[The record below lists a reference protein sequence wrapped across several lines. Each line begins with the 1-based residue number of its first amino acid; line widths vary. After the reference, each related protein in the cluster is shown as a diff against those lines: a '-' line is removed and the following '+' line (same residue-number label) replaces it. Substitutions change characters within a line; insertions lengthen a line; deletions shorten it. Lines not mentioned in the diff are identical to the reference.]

1 MAVVNLTI
9 VPLGTQTTSV
19 SGYVAAVHRE
29 LEKTGIKN
37 HLTPM
42 GTILEGDL
50 AEILEVVKTLHE
62 VPFGKG
68 AQRVMTTI
76 SIDDRRDKESSA
88 MGKVERVKAK
98 L

>member
-1 MAVVNLTI
+1 MAIVNLTI
-9 VPLGTQTTSV
+9 VPLGTQTPSV
-19 SGYVAAVHRE
+19 SDYVAAVHRE

-62 VPFGKG
+62 VPFEKG
-68 AQRVMTTI
+68 AQRVVTTI
-76 SIDDRRDKESSA
+76 SIDDRRDKKSTA